1 MMRSIFPYTYFIT
14 LYLPCEMFVR
24 VCEPL
29 SLIFFFFV
37 IWLLHAYMDVFW
49 HLSSWCSRA
58 FWINA
63 LVSYIIL
70 EILLFIGLLNI
81 LSLFLS
87 WHLHHACYIPLIIVS
102 QYLNVLF
109 FFFGKFLF
117 YLLSNLGGFYW
128 DTLALSSETLSSAM
142 TSLLVRSSD
151 VFLISVILS
160 FIYSFLFLFVFFF
173 L

>member
-87 WHLHHACYIPLIIVS
+87 WPLHHAYYIPLIIVS

-109 FFFGKFLF
+109 FFFWKVFILFAFQFGRFLLRYPLISRKRHHVF
-117 YLLSNLGGFYW
+117 
-128 DTLALSSETLSSAM
+128 
-142 TSLLVRSSD
+142 
-151 VFLISVILS
+151 FLISKEIL
-160 FIYSFLFLFVFFF
+160 LNLKH
-173 L
+173 

>member
-1 MMRSIFPYTYFIT
+1 
-14 LYLPCEMFVR
+14 MF
-24 VCEPL
+24 
-29 SLIFFFFV
+29 
-37 IWLLHAYMDVFW
+37 FW
-49 HLSSWCSRA
+49 HLSSWCCKA

-87 WHLHHACYIPLIIVS
+87 WPLHHAYYIPLIIVS

-109 FFFGKFLF
+109 FFFRKFLF

-160 FIYSFLFLFVFFF
+160 FIYSFLFFFF
-173 L
+173 LISEFSSLCLPCLSAIVWHLFYPREHLAY

>member
-1 MMRSIFPYTYFIT
+1 MPTW
-14 LYLPCEMFVR
+14 MF
-24 VCEPL
+24 
-29 SLIFFFFV
+29 
-37 IWLLHAYMDVFW
+37 FW

-87 WHLHHACYIPLIIVS
+87 WHLHHAYYIPFIIIPR
-102 QYLNVLF
+102 YLNVLF
-109 FFFGKFLF
+109 FLFFFGKFLF

-151 VFLISVILS
+151 IFLISVVLVL
-160 FIYSFLFLFVFFF
+160 FLAFFLFFFF
-173 L
+173 LISEFPSLCLPCLSAIVWHLFYPREHLAY